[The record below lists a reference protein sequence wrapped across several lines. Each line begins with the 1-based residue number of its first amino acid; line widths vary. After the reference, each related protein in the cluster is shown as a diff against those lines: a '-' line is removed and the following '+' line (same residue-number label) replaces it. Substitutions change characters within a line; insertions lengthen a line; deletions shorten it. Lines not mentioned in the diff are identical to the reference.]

1 MGLGS
6 LAEGQHSLPHP
17 LRFSEDGRST
27 ASLPKLKIQNA
38 DRHAITKPP
47 KAWNPIPLP
56 KALLLKGHKP
66 GSEPHRA
73 FTHY

>member
-17 LRFSEDGRST
+17 RRFSEDGRST
-27 ASLPKLKIQNA
+27 ASLPRLKIQNA

-47 KAWNPIPLP
+47 KATKPIPLP

-66 GSEPHRA
+66 SPEPGLL
-73 FTHY
+73 FTSY